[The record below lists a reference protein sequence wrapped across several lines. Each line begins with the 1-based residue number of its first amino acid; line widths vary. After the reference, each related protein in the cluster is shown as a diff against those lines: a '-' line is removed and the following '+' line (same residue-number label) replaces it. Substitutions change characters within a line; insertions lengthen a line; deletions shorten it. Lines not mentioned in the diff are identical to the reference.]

1 MMKIKV
7 NLEITFV
14 NGHKHIIKGWTDDV
28 IITEK
33 AIAHLNVPDVDGGT
47 YDLVI
52 NMEQVLFYKRRL
64 EQIEVDE

>member
-14 NGHKHIIKGWTDDV
+14 NGHRHIIRGWTDDV
-28 IITEK
+28 IINEK
-33 AIAHLNVPDVDGGT
+33 TITHLNVADVDGGT

-64 EQIEVDE
+64 EPIEVDE

>member
-7 NLEITFV
+7 NLDITFV
-14 NGHKHIIKGWTDDV
+14 NGHTHTIRGWTDDV
-28 IITEK
+28 IINEK
-33 AIAHLNVPDVDGGT
+33 TITHLNVPDIDGGT
-47 YDLVI
+47 FDLVI